1 MKLKILGCSGG
12 IGSGS
17 HTTSMLLDED
27 ILIDAGTG
35 VGELDFDKLMY
46 IDHIFITH
54 SHLDHVVSIPFL
66 VDTVGCMRDKPITIY
81 ATHPTLEILK
91 QHLFNWA
98 IWPDFSQI
106 PNSRTPYMRYESI
119 SIGET
124 IDLQGRKIT
133 PLPANHTVPAVGFQ
147 LDSGQA
153 SLVFTGDTTT
163 NNALWEILN
172 KIENFRYLIIETAF
186 CNQKKDI
193 AIRSKH
199 LCPSMLAEE
208 LEKLEQDV
216 EIYITHLKRG
226 EAELTMREIK
236 ACAGKFNPRR
246 LMNNQ
251 LFEF

>member
-66 VDTVGCMRDKPITIY
+66 VDTVGYMRDKPITIY
-81 ATHPTLEILK
+81 AIQPTLEILEK
-91 QHLFNWA
+91 HLFNWA
-98 IWPDFSQI
+98 IWPDFTKI
-106 PNSRTPYMRYESI
+106 PNSQSPYMRYESV

-124 IDLQGRKIT
+124 VDLQGRKIT
-133 PLPANHTVPAVGFQ
+133 PLPANHTVPAIGFQ